1 MDCPKCN
8 ASMEEV
14 SYSGTRVDRCTGCQG
29 LWFQA
34 GELERLRKDDW
45 MADFILDEGD
55 AKVGREFNRIHSIPC
70 PECGLKMLERAD
82 EEQQHIIY
90 EVCPADHG
98 TFLDAG
104 EFTDLVHKTFWDRF
118 KRRR

>member
-34 GELERLRKDDW
+34 GELERLRDDEW

-55 AKVGREFNRIHSIPC
+55 AKVGKEFNRIKSVAC
-70 PECGLKMLERAD
+70 PECGVEMAEVIDA
-82 EEQQHIIY
+82 EQRHISY
-90 EVCPADHG
+90 ESCPEGHG
-98 TFLDAG
+98 CFLDAG
-104 EFTDLVHKTFWDRF
+104 EFTDLVHHTFWDRF
-118 KRRR
+118 KRKQ